1 MDLTVLG
8 ELMGS
13 GAFYTTRSK
22 SAQAVVCVVMSSV
35 LFGVVPIVIKEV
47 YATGMDA
54 FGIVL
59 IRMAFAAIIMLGAC
73 LVGRERVALSGQ
85 QLLFCI
91 ISSMLYAAS
100 TLLSCMA
107 IKDMS
112 SGLSNVL
119 FHLFPL
125 AVLLMTRFVL
135 GCRVGPVKWVSAFV
149 MLAGIILIFSTES
162 GWQFTAKSIA
172 QVGISAL
179 CYAAYT
185 LFLGGRV
192 LRGVS
197 SRVLAVYACAVSA
210 AACIAAL
217 PFVPQ
222 AVSTI
227 TPEGAALV
235 AVLASVCT
243 ALPLVL
249 YAHAAK
255 SISSASVSLFANLEP
270 GVTVAAE
277 SIMLQHAPSV
287 SGLAGCALIIGSG
300 IFVSGEA
307 ASSDD
312 NQKLSNSAFEK
323 QAKRKANES

>member
-1 MDLTVLG
+1 
-8 ELMGS
+8 MGS
-13 GAFYTTRSK
+13 GSSDTTKRK
-22 SAQAVVCVVMSSV
+22 RARAVACVVVSSV
-35 LFGVVPIVIKEV
+35 LFGAVPIVIKEV

-59 IRMAFAAIIMLGAC
+59 IRMALAAIIMLGVC
-73 LVGRERVALSGQ
+73 LASRERVALSGK

-91 ISSMLYAAS
+91 VSSVLYAAS

-107 IKDMS
+107 IRDMS

-125 AVLLMTRFVL
+125 AVLLMTRFAF
-135 GCRVGPVKWVSAFV
+135 GHKVGPVKWISAFV
-149 MLAGIILIFSTES
+149 MLAGMLLIFATES
-162 GWQFTAKSIA
+162 GWQFTVGSVVR
-172 QVGISAL
+172 VGISAL

-185 LFLGGRV
+185 LFLGGEA

-197 SRVLAVYACAVSA
+197 SRVLTVYACAVSA
-210 AACIAAL
+210 GACVVAL

-227 TPEGAALV
+227 TPEGVALV
-235 AVLASVCT
+235 AVLASICT

-249 YAHAAK
+249 YAYAAK

-270 GVTVAAE
+270 GVTVVAE
-277 SIMLQHAPSV
+277 SVLSQHVPSA
-287 SGLAGCALIIGSG
+287 SGLLGCALIIGSG
-300 IFVSGEA
+300 IFVGGEA
-307 ASSDD
+307 TSSEDEAHD
-312 NQKLSNSAFEK
+312 VSKSLNSASEGR
-323 QAKRKANES
+323 AERKADRS